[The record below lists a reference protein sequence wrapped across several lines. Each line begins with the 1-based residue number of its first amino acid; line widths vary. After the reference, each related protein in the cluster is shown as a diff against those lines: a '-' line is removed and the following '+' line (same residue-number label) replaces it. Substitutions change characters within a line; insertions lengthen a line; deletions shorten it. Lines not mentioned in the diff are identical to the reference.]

1 MRRFILGFIFA
12 LLLMIAPAT
21 KGNAVEMLLL
31 PITTATGPAVS
42 PTFQIRRAMAASDDD
57 DTGDLHLG
65 QRWHVGGFSLRS

>member
-1 MRRFILGFIFA
+1 
-12 LLLMIAPAT
+12 MIAPAT

-31 PITTATGPAVS
+31 PITTANRSSCLADVPDQTG
-42 PTFQIRRAMAASDDD
+42 TGRAMAASDDD